1 MAQKSV
7 AIVTDSSAFLPEALL
22 EQHGIHMIP
31 LNLHWGEE
39 SMLDGVEITTDEF
52 YRRLADA
59 DEVPTTSQPS
69 AGRFLELFERLAEEA
84 DSICGVFISSDLSG
98 TFASANAAREMM
110 SDFPIEIV
118 DSRSASLGLGL
129 MAIAAARAVKE
140 GKDYRQAA
148 EAARTLAQH
157 TRVLFVVDTLE
168 YLHKGGRIGGAKRF
182 LGSVLSI
189 KPLLHLVDGEI
200 EPLGSVRTKRK
211 ALDKMLSV
219 VQGETTGAG
228 ELHMG
233 VINAAAPEEGEELCE
248 RVRRRFEPVTLIQGE
263 LSPVVGAHTGPGTL
277 GMAFYDGAVLD
288 TDGSY

>member
-7 AIVTDSSAFLPEALL
+7 AVVTDSSAFLPEAVR
-22 EQHGIHMIP
+22 EQYGIHMIP
-31 LNLHWGEE
+31 QNLHWGEE
-39 SMLDGVEITTDEF
+39 SLLDGLEITTDEF
-52 YRRLADA
+52 YRRLAEADA
-59 DEVPTTSQPS
+59 LPTTSQPS
-69 AGRFLELFERLAEEA
+69 AGRFLELFERVAEEA
-84 DSICGVFISSDLSG
+84 ESIVGVFISSELSG
-98 TFASANAAREMM
+98 TIASANAAREMM
-110 SDFPIEIV
+110 AEFPIEVV

-129 MAIAAARAVKE
+129 IAIAAARAVEE

-148 EAARTLAQH
+148 DVARKLVQQ

-189 KPLLHLVDGEI
+189 KPLLHLVDGKI

-219 VQGETTGAG
+219 VREETVEARA
-228 ELHMG
+228 LHMA
-233 VINAAAPEEGEELCE
+233 VLNAAAPDEGKELCE
-248 RVRRRFEPVTLIQGE
+248 RVRQEFNPVTLIEGE

-277 GMAFYDGAVLD
+277 GVAFYDGAALEAD
-288 TDGSY
+288 I

>member
-7 AIVTDSSAFLPEALL
+7 AIITDSSAFLPEALR
-22 EQHGIHMIP
+22 EQYGIHMIP

-39 SMLDGVEITTDEF
+39 SLLDGVEITPEKF
-52 YRRLADA
+52 YRRLAEADA
-59 DEVPTTSQPS
+59 LPTTSQPS
-69 AGRFLELFERLAEEA
+69 AGRFLNFFESVAEEA
-84 DSICGVFISSDLSG
+84 EGIVGVFISSELSG
-98 TFASANAAREMM
+98 TIASANAAREMM
-110 SDFPIEIV
+110 ADFPIEVV

-129 MAIAAARAVKE
+129 IAIAAARAAE
-140 GKDYRQAA
+140 AGKDYRQAA
-148 EAARTLAQH
+148 EVARKLVQQ

-189 KPLLHLVDGEI
+189 KPLLHLVDGKI

-219 VQGETTGAG
+219 VREETVGSRA
-228 ELHMG
+228 LHMA
-233 VINAAAPEEGEELCE
+233 VLNAAAPAEGQELCE
-248 RVRRRFEPVTLIQGE
+248 RVRQEFDPVLLIEGE

-277 GMAFYDGAVLD
+277 GIAFYDETILEA
-288 TDGSY
+288 DG